1 MGYYERTLFSM
12 EEENMKKTA
21 TLSGTNY
28 SCLIGGALCIV
39 FAIALIIGLPV
50 TDAAGKVSDGGILQ
64 QGIESR
70 QDVISVKL
78 LGVTKYELTEMFN
91 DLLVKAPGV
100 VEAKRYRLRLE
111 PDNPGACIV
120 EWQVRLEGAD
130 AFQLEIKLYK
140 MVRNLANSRTDVHTQ
155 ALTFKPTAEDLAFLK
170 DIRPWQASTK
180 ELQFVLK
187 RSSCVVPLCESLPFA
202 SSTNWNVWP
211 NAGFE

>member
-1 MGYYERTLFSM
+1 VGYYERTLFSM

-21 TLSGTNY
+21 KLSGTNY

-64 QGIESR
+64 QGIESH

-91 DLLVKAPGV
+91 DLLIKAPGV
-100 VEAKRYRLRLE
+100 VKAKRYRLCLE

-120 EWQVRLEGAD
+120 EWQVRLEDAD
-130 AFQLEIKLYK
+130 AFQLEIKLYR
-140 MVRNLANSRTDVHTQ
+140 MVRDLANSKTDVHTP
-155 ALTFKPTAEDLAFLK
+155 ALSFQPTAEDLALLK
-170 DIRPWQASTK
+170 DIRPWRASIR
-180 ELQFVLK
+180 EIQFVLN
-187 RSSCVVPLCESLPFA
+187 RTLRFAPTCGRLPFA
-202 SSTNWNVWP
+202 DSGNWNVWP